1 MKINKISLFNFK
13 SYSGLHEIDLSV
25 SDDKNVILLV
35 GSNGSGK
42 TTILEAVKLCLYG
55 KKVNGKIFSDK
66 EYDSFI
72 KSFLNKSAQKEKSN
86 TYYVELEVEIEDY
99 IQQFKINIRR
109 RWILNSDGTI
119 DKKFTLTR
127 DGKALEII
135 PEESWEDYIQSIFP
149 PYIMEYFFFNG
160 EKIKLLSIG
169 DKAEKMMKESI
180 RSLTGLQIYETLSID
195 LNNLIKKIKLNSIK
209 TPELKSEIESK
220 ERIVEESQ
228 IKINELNSNIDRKEN
243 LIIGLKEQKDEIDAT
258 LRQKA
263 GAYADEKDSYDRK
276 LTILDEENKRLT
288 TELSNYC
295 ENLLPF
301 IIAEKTCK
309 SLEKQINKEKRI
321 KELVFSQTVLKKT
334 NEKILNEIESNDKSI
349 NLLDSDRIAIKT
361 LINNVFSEILTEIDG
376 DQGNNILHGLNDEEI
391 LKIEFFLNGLNNKE
405 REKLRAILEERESAI
420 IESKKIKE
428 KLKQISTE
436 SILNEYI
443 NKLSTIQTEIKIIE
457 KEIESHRAE
466 IQNLNENIDKTQTII
481 NNLEKKIVYADKDN
495 NKIITCEK
503 INNTINEFIE
513 KVIKSKIVELEQ
525 TITELYHELANKEDM
540 VKRVKIDKE
549 SLTVDL
555 IGYDEETL
563 DKTQISSGEKEIYTL
578 SLLWGLSKISKKQ
591 LPVIVDSLL
600 SRLDSTH
607 AENIVEKFFPTAGN
621 QVIILA
627 HDRELGQ
634 ELENKLSNY
643 ISKRYLIRPDITNK
657 ITEVSEGEIYAK

>member
-119 DKKFTLTR
+119 DEKFTLTR

>member
-25 SDDKNVILLV
+25 SMDKNVILLI

-55 KKVNGKIFSDK
+55 KKVNGKIFSEK
-66 EYDSFI
+66 EYEQFL
-72 KSFLNKSAQKEKSN
+72 KSFLNKSAQKQEID
-86 TYYVELEVEIEDY
+86 TYYVGLEVEIEDY
-99 IQQFKINIRR
+99 IQKFIINILRS
-109 RWILNSDGTI
+109 WKIQSNGEI
-119 DKKFTLTR
+119 KEEFTLTR
-127 DGKALEII
+127 DGKPLEII
-135 PEESWEDYIQSIFP
+135 PEESWEDYIQSLFP

-169 DKAEKMMKESI
+169 NKAEKRMKESI
-180 RSLTGLQIYETLSID
+180 RSLTGLQIYETLSND
-195 LNNLIKKIKLNSIK
+195 LTKLIRKIKLNSIQA
-209 TPELKSEIESK
+209 PELKSEIESK
-220 ERIVEESQ
+220 EKIIDESGNR
-228 IKINELNSNIDRKEN
+228 INELNSIIDRKEN
-243 LIIGLKEQKDEIDAT
+243 LIIELKQKKEEIDAT

-263 GAYADEKDSYDRK
+263 GAFADEKDEYDRK
-276 LTILDEENKRLT
+276 LSMLDEDNRRLT
-288 TELSNYC
+288 AELSDYC
-295 ENLLPF
+295 ETLLPF

-309 SLEKQINKEKRI
+309 ALEKQIQKEKRI
-321 KELVFSQTVLKKT
+321 KELIFSQTILKKT
-334 NEKILNEIESNDKSI
+334 NQKIISEIESNDKSI
-349 NLLDSDRIAIKT
+349 DLSDKERVSISE
-361 LINNVFSEILTEIDG
+361 LINNVFFEILGEIDTT
-376 DQGNNILHGLNDEEI
+376 QGTQMLHDLNNEEI
-391 LKIEFFLNGLNNKE
+391 SKIEFLLNGLDNKE
-405 REKLRAILEERESAI
+405 REKLKLILEERETTL

-443 NKLSTIQTEIKIIE
+443 NNLSTIQTEIKLVE
-457 KEIESHRAE
+457 KEIEIHKVE
-466 IQNLNENIDKTQTII
+466 IPNLIEAIDKAKLLI
-481 NNLEKKIVYADKDN
+481 NNLEKKIVYAEKDTH
-495 NKIITCEK
+495 KIITCEK
-503 INNTINEFIE
+503 INNTIEEFIE

-549 SLTVDL
+549 SLMVDL
-555 IGYDEETL
+555 IGYDDEIL

-634 ELENKLSNY
+634 ELEEKLSY
-643 ISKRYLIRPDITNK
+643 CISKKYIIKPEINNK
-657 ITEVSEGEIYAK
+657 ITEIPQGEIYAK

>member
-119 DKKFTLTR
+119 DEKFTLTR

-288 TELSNYC
+288 TELSNYY

>member
-1 MKINKISLFNFK
+1 M
-13 SYSGLHEIDLSV
+13 
-25 SDDKNVILLV
+25 
-35 GSNGSGK
+35 
-42 TTILEAVKLCLYG
+42 
-55 KKVNGKIFSDK
+55 
-66 EYDSFI
+66 
-72 KSFLNKSAQKEKSN
+72 
-86 TYYVELEVEIEDY
+86 
-99 IQQFKINIRR
+99 
-109 RWILNSDGTI
+109 
-119 DKKFTLTR
+119 
-127 DGKALEII
+127 
-135 PEESWEDYIQSIFP
+135 
-149 PYIMEYFFFNG
+149 
-160 EKIKLLSIG
+160 
-169 DKAEKMMKESI
+169 
-180 RSLTGLQIYETLSID
+180 
-195 LNNLIKKIKLNSIK
+195 
-209 TPELKSEIESK
+209 
-220 ERIVEESQ
+220 
-228 IKINELNSNIDRKEN
+228 
-243 LIIGLKEQKDEIDAT
+243 
-258 LRQKA
+258 
-263 GAYADEKDSYDRK
+263 
-276 LTILDEENKRLT
+276 
-288 TELSNYC
+288 
-295 ENLLPF
+295 
-301 IIAEKTCK
+301 
-309 SLEKQINKEKRI
+309 
-321 KELVFSQTVLKKT
+321 
-334 NEKILNEIESNDKSI
+334 
-349 NLLDSDRIAIKT
+349 LDSDRIAIKA

-376 DQGNNILHGLNDEEI
+376 DQGNKILHGLNDEDI

-466 IQNLNENIDKTQTII
+466 IQNLNQNIDKTQIII

-643 ISKRYLIRPDITNK
+643 ISKRYLIRPGITNK